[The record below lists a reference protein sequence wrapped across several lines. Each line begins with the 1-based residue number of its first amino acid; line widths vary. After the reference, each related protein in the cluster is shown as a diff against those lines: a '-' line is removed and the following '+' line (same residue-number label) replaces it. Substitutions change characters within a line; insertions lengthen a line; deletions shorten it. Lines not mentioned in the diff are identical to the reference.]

1 MFPSCTS
8 ELFDMIKINMHNFHN
23 MKNLITLKE
32 GREGTDK
39 REKKGE
45 GEKKMERSTIFD
57 QNR

>member
-23 MKNLITLKE
+23 MKNLIMLKE

-45 GEKKMERSTIFD
+45 ERGKKEREIYDF
-57 QNR
+57 

>member
-23 MKNLITLKE
+23 MKNLIMLKE

-45 GEKKMERSTIFD
+45 ERGKKDREIYDF
-57 QNR
+57 

>member
-1 MFPSCTS
+1 
-8 ELFDMIKINMHNFHN
+8 MIKINMHNFHN

-45 GEKKMERSTIFD
+45 GEKKIERSTIFD

>member
-23 MKNLITLKE
+23 MKNLIMLKE

-45 GEKKMERSTIFD
+45 ERGNKTKIE
-57 QNR
+57 NNKVI

>member
-23 MKNLITLKE
+23 MKNLIMLKE

-39 REKKGE
+39 SEKKGE
-45 GEKKMERSTIFD
+45 ERGKKDREIYDF
-57 QNR
+57 